1 MSNPFS
7 IAIAQMPIT
16 GDARLNGSK
25 IHGLIH
31 QAAAGGAR
39 LIQFPEGALSGYAK
53 NPIQD
58 WSEVDWQ
65 IVREELEAIM
75 VLAAELKIWVV
86 LGSAHLLTPPHW
98 PHNSLYIISDE
109 GQIINR
115 YDKRICS
122 MTEVMRFYTPGY
134 EPIVFDVDGFRFGCI
149 ICVEINF
156 PALFMEYDALG
167 VDCLLLS
174 AYPVDEIF
182 YIKARAHAA
191 IHNYW
196 LGLSVPSECV
206 NLMQSGLIGP
216 DGMPLKLMKTDEG
229 VVIECMNRDAPELD
243 IALNKAR
250 PWRSSIA
257 TDKKYQ
263 TRDINDPRSVD
274 RTCL

>member
-25 IHGLIH
+25 IRGLIH

-216 DGMPLKLMKTDEG
+216 DGMPLKRMTTDEG

-263 TRDINDPRSVD
+263 TRDINDPRSTN

>member
-1 MSNPFS
+1 MSNPFP

-16 GDARLNGSK
+16 GDACINGYK
-25 IHGLIH
+25 VRELMHE
-31 QAAAGGAR
+31 AAAGGAR

-58 WSEVDWQ
+58 WAEVNWL

-75 VLAAELKIWVV
+75 YLAAQLKIWVV
-86 LGSAHLLTPPHW
+86 LGSAHPLTPPHW
-98 PHNSLYIISDE
+98 PHNSLYIISDA
-109 GQIINR
+109 GQIITR

-122 MTEVMRFYTPGY
+122 ATEVNRFYTPGSD
-134 EPIVFDVDGFRFGCI
+134 PVVFDVDGFRFGCM

-156 PALFMEYDALG
+156 PQLFMEYDALG

-174 AYPVDEIF
+174 AYPIDEIF
-182 YIKARAHAA
+182 YLKARAHAA

-196 LGLSVPSECV
+196 LGLSVPSQCV
-206 NLMQSGLIGP
+206 KLMPSGLIGP
-216 DGMPLKLMKTDEG
+216 DGMPLKHLTTDEG
-229 VVIECMNRDAPELD
+229 VVIEHMDRNAPELD

-250 PWRSSIA
+250 PWRSSV
-257 TDKKYQ
+257 THDQKYQ
-263 TRDINDPRSVD
+263 TRHVNDPRSVD

>member
-1 MSNPFS
+1 M
-7 IAIAQMPIT
+7 
-16 GDARLNGSK
+16 RE
-25 IHGLIH
+25 
-31 QAAAGGAR
+31 AATGGAR

-58 WSEVDWQ
+58 WSEVDWE
-65 IVREELEAIM
+65 IVRDELEAIM
-75 VLAAELKIWVV
+75 RLAAELKLWVV
-86 LGSAHLLTPPHW
+86 LGSAHPLTPPHW

-109 GQIINR
+109 GQIVTR

-122 MTEVMRFYTPGY
+122 ATEVNRFYTPGS

-156 PALFMEYDALG
+156 PKLFMEYDTLG

-182 YIKARAHAA
+182 YLKARAHAA

-196 LGLSVPSECV
+196 LGLSVPSECMK
-206 NLMQSGLIGP
+206 LMQSGLIGP
-216 DGMPLKLMKTDEG
+216 DGMPLDLMTTDEG
-229 VVIECMNRDAPELD
+229 VAIDIMNRNAPELD

-250 PWRSSIA
+250 PWRSSVT

-263 TRDINDPRSVD
+263 THHINDPRSVD